1 MDAASTVFRAL
12 SDPTRR
18 QILVLLSRQEM
29 SIGDVADRF
38 DMTRPAI
45 AKHLRILGEGDLI
58 RVESRGRSRINRLN
72 PEPLRAVHDWLEIFD
87 RFWDDKL
94 SRLIEEVETET

>member
-18 QILVLLSRQEM
+18 QILVLLSQQEM
-29 SIGDVADRF
+29 SVGDVAERF

-58 RVESRGRSRINRLN
+58 RVETRGRMRINQLN
-72 PEPLRAVHDWLEIFD
+72 PEPLRAVHDWLEVFD

>member
-1 MDAASTVFRAL
+1 MDATSAVFRAL

-18 QILVLLSRQEM
+18 QILVLLAGQEM
-29 SIGDVADRF
+29 SVGDVAERF

-58 RVESRGRSRINRLN
+58 RVENRGRSRINQIN
-72 PEPLRAVHDWLEIFD
+72 PAPLRAVHDWLEVFD
-87 RFWDDKL
+87 RFWGDKL
-94 SRLIEEVETET
+94 SRLIEEVETKT